1 MGMPAFLARL
11 ARVMRR
17 GSSGIWVPLLLAVAG
32 VTLIIVGQLDLDQ
45 PPVASL
51 PPIPDPTS
59 PVAVA
64 SPTPSE
70 RTTPDA
76 PATQTETTAATPSP
90 TPVPDDW
97 VATQLRIEAVGINV
111 PVRQAVD
118 DDHCNF
124 PPSDAAY
131 VLCDGSQP
139 GRGTNSYIFAHALL
153 SLFKPLWNVQLG
165 DEVLVLM
172 SDGAVLAYAVTE
184 VRPNVSCPDD
194 GAAPHP
200 SPPLALRYAPPG
212 CEEGAAWSRPTD
224 HERLTLQTSQG
235 YNRNWGEL
243 IIVAEPIAG

>member
-11 ARVMRR
+11 GRVMRR

-45 PPVASL
+45 PPMASL

-64 SPTPSE
+64 SPTPSQ
-70 RTTPDA
+70 RATPDA
-76 PATQTETTAATPSP
+76 TATQGETPAATPSP

-97 VATQLRIEAVGINV
+97 VATQIEIEAVGINV
-111 PVRQAVD
+111 PVRHAVD
-118 DDHCNF
+118 DDHCDF

-131 VLCDGSQP
+131 VLCGGSQP
-139 GRGTNSYIFAHALL
+139 GRGTNSYIFAHAVL

-165 DEVLVLM
+165 DEVRVLM
-172 SDGAVLAYAVTE
+172 SDGAVLAYVVTE
-184 VRPNVSCPDD
+184 VRPNISCPDD
-194 GAAPHP
+194 RAAPHP
-200 SPPLALRYAPPG
+200 SPPLALLYAPPG
-212 CEEGAAWSRPTD
+212 CAEGVAWSRPTD